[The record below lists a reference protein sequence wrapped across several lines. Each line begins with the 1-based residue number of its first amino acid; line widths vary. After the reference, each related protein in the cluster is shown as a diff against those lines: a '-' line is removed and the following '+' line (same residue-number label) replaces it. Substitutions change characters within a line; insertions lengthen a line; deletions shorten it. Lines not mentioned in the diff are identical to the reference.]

1 MNETQVGGLI
11 TGLVVMLF
19 FGYGWSLETLRAKQG
34 LCTLIKT
41 GNRHS
46 IVIVL
51 YLFGFLIG
59 TALLVLTT
67 IPLGNAL
74 LTKDTDNKKKVAP
87 SYVLFLDTSVII
99 NEGGKIDLK
108 TLNLLNVFLERT
120 KPKIVIISG
129 NRFNRNTFINH
140 NLDILKLVC
149 ANYGIKGD
157 IIGSIPYTKGA
168 YTKHQEIKLWVRS
181 TKTKY
186 DNCVIIDKG
195 TYSSNNIKYTVYVDK
210 LLTSRHLLAVI
221 KVLET
226 VYDPNIFAMRTQNY
240 DDFFKSREQ
249 VSERAPQSGIPRKY
263 VN

>member
-1 MNETQVGGLI
+1 MNETQVGGII
-11 TGLVVMLF
+11 TGLIVMLF

-41 GNRHS
+41 GDRHS
-46 IVIVL
+46 IVICL
-51 YLFGFLIG
+51 HFFGFLIG
-59 TALLVLTT
+59 SALLGLSI
-67 IPLGNAL
+67 IPLGNTL
-74 LTKDTDNKKKVAP
+74 LTKYTDNEKKEAP

-120 KPKIVIISG
+120 KARVVVISN
-129 NRFNRNTFINH
+129 NRFNRNTLINH
-140 NLDILKLVC
+140 SLDVLKLLC
-149 ANYGIKGD
+149 TNYGIKGNV
-157 IIGSIPYTKGA
+157 IGAIPYTRGI
-168 YTKHQEIKLWVRS
+168 YTKHQEIKLWIRS

-186 DNCVIIDKG
+186 GNYVIIDKG
-195 TYSSNNIKYTVYVDK
+195 TYSPNNIKYTVYVDK

-240 DDFFKSREQ
+240 DEFFKSREQ
-249 VSERAPQSGIPRKY
+249 VFGRVPQS
-263 VN
+263 

>member
-34 LCTLIKT
+34 LYTLIKT

-51 YLFGFLIG
+51 HFFGFLIG
-59 TALLVLTT
+59 LALIVLTST
-67 IPLGNAL
+67 PLVDILVTKNA
-74 LTKDTDNKKKVAP
+74 DNNEK
-87 SYVLFLDTSVII
+87 STLNYILFLDTSVIK
-99 NEGGKIDLK
+99 NEGNKVDKNALLI
-108 TLNLLNVFLERT
+108 LNVFLERT

-129 NRFNRNTFINH
+129 NRFNRNSFINH
-140 NLDILKLVC
+140 NLEVLKLLC
-149 ANYGIKGD
+149 SNYGIRGD
-157 IIGSIPYTKGA
+157 IIGSIPYTKGT

-186 DNCVIIDKG
+186 DNCAIIDKG
-195 TYSSNNIKYTVYVDK
+195 TYSPNNIKHTVYIDK
-210 LLTSRHLLAVI
+210 LLTSRHLLAVV

-240 DDFFKSREQ
+240 DEFFKSR
-249 VSERAPQSGIPRKY
+249 K
-263 VN
+263 